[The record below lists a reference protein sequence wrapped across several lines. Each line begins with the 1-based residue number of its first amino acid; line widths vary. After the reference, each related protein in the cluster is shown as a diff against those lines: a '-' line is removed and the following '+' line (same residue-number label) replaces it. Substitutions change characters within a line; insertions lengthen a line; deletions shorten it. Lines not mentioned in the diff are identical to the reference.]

1 MNPSK
6 FQKSKMGAT
15 SNNVHHAYIQP
26 GALERGRGHNFGS
39 LGSVKISIEKRTLIG
54 ESKNHNST
62 TFEQNKLAHT
72 NNLVPPGFASVED
85 DAPLAQNV
93 EAKQETGAALKN
105 VNLAYIQPASLAR
118 GRGQSFRSLG
128 SAKVNVGNKN
138 LYGEIKYYNLGASKQ
153 NKLAYNSNNLMPSGF
168 DMMEEDIPFTQEA
181 EMMQEV
187 GATSKNVRDTYSQP
201 GALARGRGQSVRSVA
216 STKGSVG
223 KRNLVGESK
232 NHNSTSFE
240 QNKLAH
246 NSNNLMPPSF

>member
-62 TFEQNKLAHT
+62 IFEQNKLAHT

-181 EMMQEV
+181 EMMQ
-187 GATSKNVRDTYSQP
+187 
-201 GALARGRGQSVRSVA
+201 ARGRGQNVRPVA

-223 KRNLVGESK
+223 KRNLVGEIHSWKDIGEDKLEHMWRAVTISSINLSFICVHIKIK
-232 NHNSTSFE
+232 N
-240 QNKLAH
+240 
-246 NSNNLMPPSF
+246 